1 MTLQD
6 LLAGLGGRCEVEI
19 GCGNGHFLA
28 AYALE
33 RRDTLLVGVDLKK
46 KRCMKARLKAE
57 RRGLDNVQVLN
68 TSAESFVGSLPPGSV
83 DAFHIYFP
91 DPWPKSRHRKRRL
104 FTMESLRE
112 LHARLK
118 ADGRLYFGTDFF
130 DYYLQAKVLVALH
143 EGFQLRDEPAP
154 QAVLSSAFG
163 QKFVEVGKSI
173 YLFTAVRL
181 PVTDGTGLGSSADQ
195 ARPASADQAREQQHQ
210 EREVHGDV
218 EDEEKAGEGLE
229 AAGRPLAGA

>member
-1 MTLQD
+1 VTLQD
-6 LLAGLGGRCEVEI
+6 LLAGRGGRCEVEI

-28 AYALE
+28 AYAQE
-33 RRDTLLVGVDLKK
+33 RRDTLLVGIDIKK
-46 KRCMKARLKAE
+46 KRCLKARQKAE
-57 RRGLDNVQVLN
+57 RRGLDNVHVLN
-68 TSAESFVGSLPPGSV
+68 TSADEFVARLPPGSV

-91 DPWPKSRHRKRRL
+91 DPWPKARHRKRRL

-118 ADGRLYFGTDFF
+118 TDGRLYFGTDFF

-143 EGFQLRDEPAP
+143 QGFQLRDEPAP

-163 QKFVEVGKSI
+163 QKFVDVGKSI
-173 YLFTAVRL
+173 YLFTAARL
-181 PVTDGTGLGSSADQ
+181 PLTD
-195 ARPASADQAREQQHQ
+195 PAGVGPSADQAREQQHQ
-210 EREVHGDV
+210 EREVHGNV
-218 EDEEKAGEGLE
+218 EDEQEAGKGLE

>member
-6 LLAGLGGRCEVEI
+6 LLAGRGGRCEVEI

-28 AYALE
+28 DYAQE
-33 RRDTLLVGVDLKK
+33 RRDTLLVGIDLKK
-46 KRCMKARLKAE
+46 KRCLKAGQKAE
-57 RRGLDNVQVLN
+57 RRGLDNVRVLN
-68 TSAESFVGSLPPGSV
+68 TSAESFVARLPPGSV

-91 DPWPKSRHRKRRL
+91 DPWPKARHRKRRL

-118 ADGRLYFGTDFF
+118 EGGRLYFGTDFF

-143 EGFQLRDEPAP
+143 EGFELLEDPGP
-154 QAVLSSAFG
+154 QAALSSAFG
-163 QKFVEVGKSI
+163 QRFVDVGKSI
-173 YLFTAVRL
+173 YLFTATRL
-181 PVTDGTGLGSSADQ
+181 P
-195 ARPASADQAREQQHQ
+195 SADQAREQQHQ
-210 EREVHGDV
+210 EREVHGNV
-218 EDEEKAGEGLE
+218 QDEEKAGQGLE